1 MYRSLTVIHAL
12 GMMLM
17 LFSVTYILPM
27 ITSLIYQDETL
38 VEFVLAMML
47 TFLAGA
53 LMWTVTRRYKA
64 ELSIRH
70 GYLLVVMMWTAIP
83 AFATLPLLFLIDS
96 LSFTDAYF
104 ETMSGMTTSGG
115 TVLTGLDTLPQA
127 INLWRHE
134 LIWLGGM
141 GIIVLVVAIMPL
153 LGIGGRQLYKAETP
167 GPMKDATLTPR
178 ITETARSLWLVYFG
192 ITVACIVSLKIV
204 GMSWFDA
211 VCHAF
216 SAMGLGGFSTHDA
229 SVGFFNSPA
238 IEFVLMVFMLLAV
251 MNFATHF
258 LAIREKNFRPY
269 FRDVEGASSIVLL
282 LGSCVAIAFFLW
294 WQGVYE
300 GFWTALRYASFNLV
314 SVATSSGY
322 ANTDFSLW
330 PIFAPLWMLF
340 LSCIA
345 ASSGSTGGGIKMIR
359 TLILFKQAG
368 REFTKLLHPSAIA
381 PMKIGGT
388 VIPNNIVFSVLAFI
402 FLYFMSVVTL
412 TFALLISG
420 LDFITAFSA
429 VLSSINN
436 VGPGLG
442 QVGPASNYSG
452 LTDFQ
457 TWVCTLA
464 MLVGRLEIITLLIV
478 FTPKF
483 WQR

>member
-1 MYRSLTVIHAL
+1 
-12 GMMLM
+12 M
-17 LFSVTYILPM
+17 LFSVTYILPV
-27 ITSLIYQDETL
+27 ITSLIYQDGTL

-47 TFLAGA
+47 TFLTGA

-70 GYLLVVMMWTAIP
+70 GYLLVVMIWTAIP
-83 AFATLPLLFLIDS
+83 AFATLPLLFIIDG

-104 ETMSGMTTSGG
+104 ETMSGVTTTGS

-134 LIWLGGM
+134 LVWLGGM

-167 GPMKDATLTPR
+167 GPMKDARLTPR

-192 ITVACIVSLKIV
+192 ITLACITALKMA
-204 GMSWFDA
+204 GMPWFDA

-216 SAMGLGGFSTHDA
+216 STMGLGGFSTHDA
-229 SVGFFNSPA
+229 SIGFFNSPA
-238 IEFVLMVFMLLAV
+238 IEFVLMLFMLLAV

-269 FRDVEGASSIVLL
+269 FRDVEGVSSIVLL
-282 LGSCVAIAFFLW
+282 LGSCVAITFFLW

-300 GFWTALRYASFNLV
+300 SFWTALRYASFNLI
-314 SVATSSGY
+314 SVATSSGF

-381 PMKIGGT
+381 PMKIGGG

-402 FLYFMSVVTL
+402 FLYFMSVATL
-412 TFALLISG
+412 TFAMLISG
-420 LDFITAFSA
+420 LDFVTAFSA
-429 VLSSINN
+429 VLASINN

-442 QVGPASNYSG
+442 LVGPASNYSV
-452 LTDFQ
+452 LTNFQ

-464 MLVGRLEIITLLIV
+464 MLIGRLEIITLLII